1 LGRGM
6 RRRALFSYSFWPSL
20 AVMGYHKMLPEGV
33 EAFQAFVPAKNA
45 REVFTQLIRYS
56 QRRECFPVW
65 CIVKRHRGD
74 PFLLSYQ
81 VDGFSLELAY
91 ERVRSRASVLE
102 PVLRNMIE
110 MVVDAGGKFYL
121 AKDRLMTHAQY
132 RRSMGSEA
140 VDCFMDLKQ
149 QFDPESRLQ
158 SDLFRRVFR
167 GTE

>member
-1 LGRGM
+1 
-6 RRRALFSYSFWPSL
+6 
-20 AVMGYHKMLPEGV
+20 
-33 EAFQAFVPAKNA
+33 
-45 REVFTQLIRYS
+45 
-56 QRRECFPVW
+56 
-65 CIVKRHRGD
+65 
-74 PFLLSYQ
+74 